1 MDFAGKRKWFFLI
14 SLLVIL
20 PGMVFLV
27 PPIDGLKAGL
37 DFTGGSSLTLLFSES
52 VDQEEVRTVMAD
64 LEHPDAI
71 VQGLGDNTY
80 FIRTKEL
87 STEEK
92 NVVVAGVNEALE
104 PSFTSVGRTD
114 ADGRVTL
121 VLPSGSDGVTIRA
134 ESGERT
140 GSLVVATDEVTPSGE
155 LVMSMEPGPNEGEVV
170 LAVSDGEP
178 VGGAVVTIG
187 GVDVIAFDGVSPSVA
202 EETVRNAFYAV
213 LLAAVGIFLYVWWAF
228 RNVPSP
234 FRYSAAAIVALL
246 HDTAIVVG
254 VFAILGEL
262 FGCRSQPHV
271 HDRPVD
277 GDRLQRQRHDR
288 GVRQVERKR
297 SELSQPDADTRTVN
311 VSISETIS
319 RSLNTSLT
327 LLFTLLA
334 LLLLGGSTIR
344 EFLLVL
350 LIGVVVGTYSS
361 VGIASQMLVAWDQGD
376 LPETVPPP
384 NLGNQ
389 QQSAE
394 RLAVPHEPVGLVR
407 LLKGKAARCYPVNR
421 SGLQHIQRVGGMPLR
436 CAGSPRDR
444 GVAEHDLGRANLYLG
459 ACYLAHQHQPASLR
473 QAAQSLLEG
482 RRTDGV
488 QHDVRSSVFGQSEDE
503 LGERQLAGVDH
514 FQAEAFEWGDFAST
528 DVVRA
533 STRAPRAAAASAA
546 CTPSP
551 PPAPV
556 TSTVSPACTWATS
569 LADRTATPIGHDRR
583 HARSRSMSSGTGMT
597 LPSGSVTS
605 SAKPP
610 STRWPMPAAVETAV
624 VVAGQAALAVA
635 AQRGQRRNDRVAHAD
650 RSDFATSVDDRAR
663 YLMTEDDTGSHA
675 SSQCPSHHCDVRGH
689 RVRLPLP

>member
-71 VQGLGDNTY
+71 VQGLGDDTY

-121 VLPSGSDGVTIRA
+121 VLPSGLDGVTIRA

-140 GSLVVATDEVTPSGE
+140 GSLVVATGEVTPSGE

-262 FGCRSQPHV
+262 LDVEVNLMFMIALLTVIGYSV
-271 HDRPVD
+271 NDTIVVF
-277 GDRLQRQRHDR
+277 DRLREN
-288 GVRQVERKR
+288 V
-297 SELSQPDADTRTVN
+297 LNYPNRTLTENVN

-376 LPETVPPP
+376 FR
-384 NLGNQ
+384 
-389 QQSAE
+389 
-394 RLAVPHEPVGLVR
+394 RLF
-407 LLKGKAARCYPVNR
+407 
-421 SGLQHIQRVGGMPLR
+421 
-436 CAGSPRDR
+436 
-444 GVAEHDLGRANLYLG
+444 
-459 ACYLAHQHQPASLR
+459 
-473 QAAQSLLEG
+473 
-482 RRTDGV
+482 RRPT
-488 QHDVRSSVFGQSEDE
+488 
-503 LGERQLAGVDH
+503 
-514 FQAEAFEWGDFAST
+514 
-528 DVVRA
+528 
-533 STRAPRAAAASAA
+533 
-546 CTPSP
+546 
-551 PPAPV
+551 
-556 TSTVSPACTWATS
+556 
-569 LADRTATPIGHDRR
+569 
-583 HARSRSMSSGTGMT
+583 
-597 LPSGSVTS
+597 
-605 SAKPP
+605 
-610 STRWPMPAAVETAV
+610 
-624 VVAGQAALAVA
+624 
-635 AQRGQRRNDRVAHAD
+635 
-650 RSDFATSVDDRAR
+650 
-663 YLMTEDDTGSHA
+663 
-675 SSQCPSHHCDVRGH
+675 
-689 RVRLPLP
+689 